1 MIRGRARG
9 FWIHVDRFDAPHL
22 RVWAV
27 QTAGQYLTARSI
39 DCRVP
44 TTTVF
49 RGRGA
54 RQPRAYLRGRGVVE
68 QRGAHI
74 VISPEAD
81 T

>member
-1 MIRGRARG
+1 
-9 FWIHVDRFDAPHL
+9 
-22 RVWAV
+22 
-27 QTAGQYLTARSI
+27 
-39 DCRVP
+39 VP

-49 RGRGA
+49 RGRQA